1 MAPAKKNQTKM
12 SLGAFMTDESLGSWA
27 DEMEDT
33 PMPSSDNRSGYG
45 ERRAFS
51 STDRYGGYGDR
62 GSERFGAREELP
74 LPDKPPFTAH
84 IGNLS
89 FDITESEIENFFHD
103 CGVTNVRIVED
114 KLERK
119 PKGFGYVEFAS
130 VDGLKK
136 ALELSGSQ
144 FSGRNIRISVA
155 EPPKDR
161 DRPDARDFG
170 DWTRKGP
177 LPDLPSNNR
186 RASDRGFGPRNF
198 ESDRLSDA
206 GSDRADRRRS
216 PFNEGDGKVRDFG
229 NWERKGPLSPLPPTA
244 PAARNGRPT
253 HIEAGA
259 DRKRSP
265 AWGEGRSQDGSR
277 PPRRDFTEKPHV
289 ERAPTAPELDNEWR
303 SKMRPNPPASK
314 ESTPSREQSGPPS
327 PAAAPALTVRPKLN
341 LQKRTVSEAEGPSA
355 TSTASDSR
363 ASPFGSARPID
374 TAAKEREIE
383 EKRLLALRLKKEH
396 EEKEKRLAKEAAK
409 AEKPATAVPLA
420 GKDKENGGETL
431 PPGKSF
437 EILRKAGDEGDVSD
451 AAEEENEAV
460 QERVPATV
468 ERPVK
473 PRETKNIPPR
483 KSEGAWRRKPD
494 NKRPENPTEQGG
506 QVPEEEGWSTVSKP
520 KNSRRGGHQN
530 QAARAIAS

>member
-1 MAPAKKNQTKM
+1 MATKRAKSTT
-12 SLGAFMTDESLGSWA
+12 ALGSWA

-33 PMPSSDNRSGYG
+33 PMPSSDRS
-45 ERRAFS
+45 
-51 STDRYGGYGDR
+51 
-62 GSERFGAREELP
+62 SERFGAREELP
-74 LPDKPPFTAH
+74 LPEKPPFTAH

-89 FDITESEIENFFHD
+89 FDVTESEIEGFFRD

-114 KLERK
+114 RLERK

-130 VDGLKK
+130 VDGLKR

-186 RASDRGFGPRNF
+186 RVSDRNFGPRNF

-216 PFNEGDGKVRDFG
+216 PFGEGDGKVRDFG
-229 NWERKGPLSPLPPTA
+229 NWERKGPLSPIPPTA
-244 PAARNGRPT
+244 PAGRNGRPT
-253 HIEAGA
+253 HIESGS
-259 DRKRSP
+259 DRRRSP

-277 PPRRDFTEKPHV
+277 PPRREFTDRPHAD
-289 ERAPTAPELDNEWR
+289 RAPTAPELDNEWR

-314 ESTPSREQSGPPS
+314 ESTSSREPSGPPS
-327 PAAAPALTVRPKLN
+327 PTAAPAPAVRPKLN
-341 LQKRTVSEAEGPSA
+341 LQKRTVSEADGPSPPPPV
-355 TSTASDSR
+355 ASDAK

-383 EKRLLALRLKKEH
+383 EKRLLALRVKKEQ
-396 EEKEKRLAKEAAK
+396 EDKIREEKRLAKDAAK
-409 AEKPATAVPLA
+409 AEKTATTASV
-420 GKDKENGGETL
+420 GSKDRENGSETP
-431 PPGKSF
+431 PPGKNF
-437 EILRKAGDEGDVSD
+437 EILRRAGDEGDTSD
-451 AAEEENEAV
+451 AAEDEDEAEPERTPAVEEK
-460 QERVPATV
+460 
-468 ERPVK
+468 PVK
-473 PRETKNIPPR
+473 PREVKSTPPK
-483 KSEGAWRRKPD
+483 KSDGSWRRKSD
-494 NKRPENPTEQGG
+494 NKRPEAPAEQGA
-506 QVPEEEGWSTVSKP
+506 QAPEEGGWSTVSKP

-530 QAARAIAS
+530 QTARAIAS